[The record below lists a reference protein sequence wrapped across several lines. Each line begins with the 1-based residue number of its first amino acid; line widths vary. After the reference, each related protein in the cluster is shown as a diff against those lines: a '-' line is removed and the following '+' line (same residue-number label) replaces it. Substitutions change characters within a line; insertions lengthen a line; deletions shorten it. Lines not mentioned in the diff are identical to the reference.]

1 MIRRP
6 GPMSLLA
13 VLAVA
18 FLAVGTHVS
27 ADEKS
32 HHAAAEEFLK
42 ATGIE
47 KTFDQIIDQSI
58 EQQAKAN
65 PMLGQLKP
73 VLKKFMSEH
82 FNYEVLKEDL
92 IKIHME
98 EFTEQE
104 LKEITAFYR
113 TPVGQKAVRKMIPLQ
128 QKCSELGMKRVQANI
143 GELQRMVVEEL
154 QKGSAK
160 SPQ

>member
-1 MIRRP
+1 MMRRP
-6 GPMSLLA
+6 GSMSLLA
-13 VLAVA
+13 VLAVG
-18 FLAVGTHVS
+18 FLTIGAQAS

-32 HHAAAEEFLK
+32 HRMAAEDFLK

-47 KTFDQIIDQSI
+47 TTFDQIIDQSI
-58 EQQAKAN
+58 DQQAKAN
-65 PMLGQLKP
+65 PMLIQLKP
-73 VLKKFMSEH
+73 VMKKFMRQH
-82 FNYEVLKEDL
+82 FNYEVMKDDL

-113 TPVGQKAVRKMIPLQ
+113 TPVGQKAVKKMMPLQ
-128 QKCSELGMKRVQANI
+128 QKCSELGMKRVQENI

-154 QKGSAK
+154 QKNNSN
-160 SPQ
+160 PQQ